1 MYYYRHW
8 LRWEGP
14 LPPSSSFSLFLS
26 IMLGI
31 GKRAMATMAAQT
43 ASLKKAGKV
52 VCIGRNY
59 A

>member
-1 MYYYRHW
+1 
-8 LRWEGP
+8 
-14 LPPSSSFSLFLS
+14 
-26 IMLGI
+26 MLGI

-43 ASLKKAGKV
+43 ASLKNAGKV